1 MTFLLRK
8 ADPKRPCPHCGRCQS
23 RLTRHMACKHKNEE
37 AVQKALALPKAKR
50 DAAFTALR
58 RDGILKINTDL
69 IGLDRPEAD
78 LLRER
83 DSGTTTKVAMC
94 SGCNVFFSLTCIWRH
109 KKRCCE
115 PTEEAPV
122 RPTTVPIDVM
132 RSGVDEFK
140 SAILVNF
147 HNDEVGRL
155 CLTDK
160 TILLCGERLFQKLK
174 KKPDKATEVKRS
186 VMADMRKMGHL
197 YREFCKNSPAFSGCP
212 PSAEDMLHREN
223 FPALEE
229 AVNKYTST
237 AQSLKARLK
246 LSIYYLLKSMAKTVR
261 GSCLIAPSK

>member
-8 ADPKRPCPHCGRCQS
+8 ADPKRPCPYCGRCQS

-94 SGCNVFFSLTCIWRH
+94 SGCNGFFSLRCIWRH

-115 PTEEAPV
+115 PAAPV

-132 RSGVDEFK
+132 RSGVDNEFK

-212 PSAEDMLHREN
+212 PSA
-223 FPALEE
+223 
-229 AVNKYTST
+229 VNKYTST
-237 AQSLKARLK
+237 AQSLKAGLK
-246 LSIYYLLKSMAKTVR
+246 LSSRFSAEYRII
-261 GSCLIAPSK
+261 LIKNKVSHREAFNTG